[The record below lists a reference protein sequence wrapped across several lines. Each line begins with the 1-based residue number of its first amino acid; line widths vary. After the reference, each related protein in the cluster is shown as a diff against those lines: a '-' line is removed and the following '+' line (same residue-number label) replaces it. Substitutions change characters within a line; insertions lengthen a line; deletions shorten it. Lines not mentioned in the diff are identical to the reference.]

1 MIEIMP
7 ETEGNV
13 LVVKATEKL
22 TAGDYEEAF
31 IPKINQLIEEYGKV
45 RVVVLLAENFSGW
58 EIGAAWD
65 DAAFGIQHRNDFEKM
80 AVVGGPKWV
89 QWATKISFNFMDCQ
103 VAVYDLPDFQRAV
116 AWVKESA

>member
-7 ETEGNV
+7 ETDGNI

-22 TAGDYEEAF
+22 TARDYEEVF
-31 IPKINQLIEEYGKV
+31 IPEVSQLIQKYLKV
-45 RVVVLLAENFSGW
+45 RVVVFLDENFSGW

-65 DAAFGIQHRNDFEKM
+65 DARFGIQHRNDFEKI

-89 QWATKISFNFMDCQ
+89 KWATKISSHFMDGQ
-103 VAVYDLPDFQRAV
+103 VAIYDTSDFQSAV
-116 AWVKESA
+116 DWANE

>member
-1 MIEIMP
+1 MIEIML
-7 ETEGNV
+7 ESEGNI

-22 TAGDYEEAF
+22 TARDYEEVF

-65 DAAFGIQHRNDFEKM
+65 DAVFGIQHRNDFEKM

-89 QWATKISFNFMDCQ
+89 QWATKISFNFMGGQ
-103 VAVYDLPDFQRAV
+103 VAVYDIPDFQRAV
-116 AWVKESA
+116 AWVKE

>member
-1 MIEIMP
+1 MIEIMS
-7 ETEGNV
+7 ESKGNI
-13 LVVKATEKL
+13 LAVKATEKL
-22 TAGDYEEAF
+22 TARDYEEVF

-65 DAAFGIQHRNDFEKM
+65 DAVFGIQHRNDFEKM

-89 QWATKISFNFMDCQ
+89 QWATKISFNFMDGQ
-103 VAVYDLPDFQRAV
+103 VAVYEIPELQSAV
-116 AWVKESA
+116 AWVKE